1 MGPIDYLILGVV
13 AVLVVLAVRA
23 VISSRDDGCA
33 GCGSKAG
40 CPAHATGA
48 PCPAARDM
56 LKNVEE
62 RLGA

>member
-40 CPAHATGA
+40 CHAHAT
-48 PCPAARDM
+48 
-56 LKNVEE
+56 LS
-62 RLGA
+62 LIHI